1 MPSDDRDLKF
11 ERALAHRLRGGSAQA
26 GCPDA
31 EILAAY
37 HERTLSFDEM
47 ASWKKHIAGC
57 AACQEALALVE
68 TTEKQLAEEWEVQ
81 KIPVLEAAAIHKP
94 HPASVPLQK
103 TSAAA
108 QATPH
113 TDEAP
118 IVMRSRRRP
127 ALMRWAVP
135 LGAVAAG
142 VLIWIGVHEQ
152 RALQSQRSGGIEVAQ
167 NRPAA
172 QDQKLSAPEPKALPP
187 VERDSLRTEM
197 ESKTRRQDAAASD
210 DERRQVT
217 PAAPTPAAGNPAK
230 DAASVKKEPL
240 SKFAYGGQAAAPGI
254 PPAKISSESSADK
267 LAAENRPALVSPP
280 PPAPASIGS
289 TARAGVVAAREESNA
304 APAPAPPPAA
314 TQTVEV
320 TSAAP
325 AVETSSASAARK
337 KAKVELPQ
345 SSANLD
351 TNALTMKQGVSSE
364 MVQVIA
370 SDTGLILT
378 PDNKVWWKLQPGG
391 LVELT
396 TDGGKKWKS
405 LNTRASGELTSG
417 SAPSDRV
424 CWIAGKAGTLI
435 RTTDRG
441 GHWTRITTPISE
453 DLGGVHASDAKHASI
468 WDAANRKS
476 YETSDGG
483 ATWKQTAN
491 E

>member
-1 MPSDDRDLKF
+1 MPFEDRDPKF
-11 ERALAHRLRGGSAQA
+11 EHALAHHLRGGSAQA

-47 ASWKKHIAGC
+47 AQWKKHIAGC
-57 AACQEALALVE
+57 TACQEALALVE
-68 TTEKQLAEEWEVQ
+68 TTEKQLAEEWEGL
-81 KIPVLEAAAIHKP
+81 KIPVLETEANRKT
-94 HPASVPLQK
+94 HPANVPLQQ

-108 QATPH
+108 QAAHHAVESPV
-113 TDEAP
+113 
-118 IVMRSRRRP
+118 VMKSRRRP
-127 ALMRWAVP
+127 MLMRWAVP

-142 VLIWIGVHEQ
+142 VLIWIGAHEQ
-152 RALQSQRSGGIEVAQ
+152 RALQSRRSSGIEIAE
-167 NRPAA
+167 NRRAA

-187 VERDSLRTEM
+187 AERDSPRTEM
-197 ESKTRRQDAAASD
+197 ESKTLRQDAVSSNA
-210 DERRQVT
+210 ERRELT
-217 PAAPTPAAGNPAK
+217 PAAPTPAAGNMAK
-230 DAASVKKEPL
+230 DAANAKKEPL
-240 SKFAYGGQAAAPGI
+240 SKLAKVGQAAAPAT
-254 PPAKISSESSADK
+254 PPGQISSESSADK
-267 LAAENRPALVSPP
+267 LTAENRPALVSPP
-280 PPAPASIGS
+280 PPAPASIGGTAGAGVV
-289 TARAGVVAAREESNA
+289 TARAGSNA
-304 APAPAPPPAA
+304 APA
-314 TQTVEV
+314 Q
-320 TSAAP
+320 
-325 AVETSSASAARK
+325 AVEASSASAARE
-337 KAKVELPQ
+337 KAKVALPQ
-345 SSANLD
+345 LPANRD
-351 TNALTMKQGVSSE
+351 TNAMTMKQGVSSE

-405 LNTRASGELTSG
+405 LNARAPGELTSG

-435 RTTDRG
+435 LTTDRG
-441 GHWTRITTPISE
+441 GHWTRITTPIAE
-453 DLGGVHASDAKHASI
+453 DLGGVYASDAKHASV
-468 WDAANRKS
+468 WDAANHKR